1 MRDFC
6 LSENGGVS
14 LSIVRPTRHYAKHPV
29 RKWICKGS
37 GLLGTEHGLV
47 WGCRRSKNTGSSDL

>member
-14 LSIVRPTRHYAKHPV
+14 LSIVRPTRHYVKHPV
-29 RKWICKGS
+29 RKCS